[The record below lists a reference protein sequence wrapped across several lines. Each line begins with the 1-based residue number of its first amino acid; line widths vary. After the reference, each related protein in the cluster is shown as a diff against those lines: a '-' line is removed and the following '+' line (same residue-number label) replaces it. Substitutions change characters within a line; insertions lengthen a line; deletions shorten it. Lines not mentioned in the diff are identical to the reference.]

1 LIKKID
7 MNQQHSSSTQVEN
20 SLDMFAAE
28 LTETAYPIALKYGVR
43 GSPLERRLA
52 GPLQIEG
59 TWQ

>member
-1 LIKKID
+1 